1 MEKEREREENECTKM
16 LKSAQVRK
24 DGCGAGFVSPK
35 GLPKSSR
42 AVLIVAGT
50 THTHNIGRWVL
61 WLWDAQGTTVRG
73 KMDVGPA
80 LSAPK
85 ACQKQRSSVDCSWNH
100 THTQHWVMG

>member
-16 LKSAQVRK
+16 LKSAQVCK

-50 THTHNIGRWVL
+50 THTHNIG
-61 WLWDAQGTTVRG
+61 
-73 KMDVGPA
+73 
-80 LSAPK
+80 
-85 ACQKQRSSVDCSWNH
+85 
-100 THTQHWVMG
+100 

>member
-16 LKSAQVRK
+16 LKSAQVCK

-50 THTHNIGRWVL
+50 THTH
-61 WLWDAQGTTVRG
+61 TTLGDGLDGCGMR
-73 KMDVGPA
+73 K
-80 LSAPK
+80 AP
-85 ACQKQRSSVDCSWNH
+85 Q
-100 THTQHWVMG
+100 

>member
-50 THTHNIGRWVL
+50 THTH
-61 WLWDAQGTTVRG
+61 TTLGDGYDGCGMR
-73 KMDVGPA
+73 K
-80 LSAPK
+80 AP
-85 ACQKQRSSVDCSWNH
+85 Q
-100 THTQHWVMG
+100 